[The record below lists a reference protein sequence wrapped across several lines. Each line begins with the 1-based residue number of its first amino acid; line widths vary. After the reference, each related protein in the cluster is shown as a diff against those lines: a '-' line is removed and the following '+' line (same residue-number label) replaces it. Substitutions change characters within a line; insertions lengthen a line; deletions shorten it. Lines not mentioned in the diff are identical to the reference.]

1 MFIPGGL
8 LTGMGIG
15 LAVDKVAAGMFL
27 GSRSWIYYYQH
38 FLAYLGKKGTANRDL
53 EKRIEE
59 IEKKL
64 NSNQNALTSDVEVT
78 PY

>member
-15 LAVDKVAAGMFL
+15 LAVDEVAAGMFL
-27 GSRSWIYYYQH
+27 GLGLGFIISTIFS
-38 FLAYLGKKGTANRDL
+38 YLGKKGTANRDL

-59 IEKKL
+59 IEKKIK
-64 NSNQNALTSDVEVT
+64 
-78 PY
+78 